1 MYNSIV
7 VHHDDITSSVV
18 IYGHHDYLY
27 MVFIGRRE
35 ELDRLNGYYH
45 SEVVRTCAIYG
56 RRRVGKTTLID
67 KFCEGKPSIRFNFMG
82 TDKERILDH
91 SASVIAEHIGSSSK
105 EVRSNLVDFEGII
118 SFLESVEPDV
128 RTVVVMDEFPD
139 IVAQFSDAPAS
150 FSRYIDGRL
159 KRQNVMLVICGSSI
173 SAMVRELNDGG
184 RPLFQRFPV
193 QMQVSPLE
201 YREAR
206 LFHQGLPEEERIR
219 MYAIASGIPLYH
231 ELMSEYQDAE
241 SAIKALFLGKAPA
254 LRAEARSVLEIEVSP
269 VSTYQ
274 KVLSVIGNGTHD
286 FNGIS
291 QKSGLSPTRC
301 REILETMEMLGM
313 VERIRMYRGKDVPW
327 AIRDGFLSF
336 HFTVLRGSEAILEMD
351 PDKAYPVMRERIES
365 FYGPRFEDVCVE
377 YIKDVEMCEWFG
389 KWRGRVAVRED
400 GRTVKDSEGK
410 TVTVDSDI
418 DVVARVL
425 RGGLRLVLMCECKFT
440 RRRSGRLELED
451 LEEAVERARKGGE
464 NIEYILFS
472 RSGFT
477 SDLMD
482 MAETR
487 SDLRLVSMDE
497 ISEWAEGGAPSP
509 E

>member
-1 MYNSIV
+1 
-7 VHHDDITSSVV
+7 
-18 IYGHHDYLY
+18 

-105 EVRSNLVDFEGII
+105 EVRSKLVDFEGII
-118 SFLESVEPDV
+118 SFLESMEPEV

-150 FSRYIDGRL
+150 LSRYIDGRL

-173 SAMVRELNDGG
+173 S
-184 RPLFQRFPV
+184 
-193 QMQVSPLE
+193 
-201 YREAR
+201 
-206 LFHQGLPEEERIR
+206 IR

-254 LRAEARSVLEIEVSP
+254 LRAEARSVMEIEVSP

-286 FNGIS
+286 FNDIS

-389 KWRGRVAVRED
+389 KWRGRVALRED

-487 SDLRLVSMDE
+487 GDLRLVSMDE

>member
-1 MYNSIV
+1 MNSCPFNLFLRYLPEPPSV
-7 VHHDDITSSVV
+7 PVRVPWFSRLRALECRRGGCSLPFLFPSCPSFFCACSFLKSPSQFPREALGSVV
-18 IYGHHDYLY
+18 LLRAIETPVL
-27 MVFIGRRE
+27 GRCR
-35 ELDRLNGYYH
+35 
-45 SEVVRTCAIYG
+45 C
-56 RRRVGKTTLID
+56 
-67 KFCEGKPSIRFNFMG
+67 
-82 TDKERILDH
+82 
-91 SASVIAEHIGSSSK
+91 
-105 EVRSNLVDFEGII
+105 
-118 SFLESVEPDV
+118 
-128 RTVVVMDEFPD
+128 
-139 IVAQFSDAPAS
+139 
-150 FSRYIDGRL
+150 
-159 KRQNVMLVICGSSI
+159 
-173 SAMVRELNDGG
+173 
-184 RPLFQRFPV
+184 FPV
-193 QMQVSPLE
+193 QM
-201 YREAR
+201 
-206 LFHQGLPEEERIR
+206 
-219 MYAIASGIPLYH
+219 
-231 ELMSEYQDAE
+231 
-241 SAIKALFLGKAPA
+241 
-254 LRAEARSVLEIEVSP
+254 RS
-269 VSTYQ
+269 
-274 KVLSVIGNGTHD
+274 
-286 FNGIS
+286 
-291 QKSGLSPTRC
+291 
-301 REILETMEMLGM
+301 
-313 VERIRMYRGKDVPW
+313 
-327 AIRDGFLSF
+327 
-336 HFTVLRGSEAILEMD
+336 VLRGSEAILEMD

-377 YIKDVEMCEWFG
+377 YITDVEMCEWFG

-482 MAETR
+482 MAEAR